1 MCIHLRAPKRNIFV
15 LYLGCPVILMLLSII
30 IILKPRVV
38 SRVDNTCPTITT
50 SKEVRHVRAGEG
62 KQ

>member
-1 MCIHLRAPKRNIFV
+1 MCIYLRALKHNICVMFE
-15 LYLGCPVILMLLSII
+15 CPDMLILLPSI

-50 SKEVRHVRAGEG
+50 LKEVRHV
-62 KQ
+62 

>member
-1 MCIHLRAPKRNIFV
+1 MLTLLRVPKHNICVMF
-15 LYLGCPVILMLLSII
+15 GCPVMLMLLSII

-50 SKEVRHVRAGEG
+50 SKEVCHVRTGEG

>member
-1 MCIHLRAPKRNIFV
+1 MLTLPRTLKHNICVMF
-15 LYLGCPVILMLLSII
+15 GCPAMLILLPSI
-30 IILKPRVV
+30 IILKLRVA

-50 SKEVRHVRAGEG
+50 LKEVYHVRTGEG